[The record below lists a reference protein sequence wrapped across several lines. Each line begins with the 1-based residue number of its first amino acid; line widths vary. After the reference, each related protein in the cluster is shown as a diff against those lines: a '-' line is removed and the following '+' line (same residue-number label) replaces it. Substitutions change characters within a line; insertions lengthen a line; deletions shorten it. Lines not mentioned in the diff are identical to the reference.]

1 MEADIAIDQI
11 TDKTTT
17 QAVSPDVIKFIEIA
31 QKAEAQLQKREKA
44 LQDRLQATEQLI
56 DSELGQIQSTI
67 ATFQEILKSS
77 NAKSW
82 QEKTDSLYKE
92 GKQQLL
98 VLQNFLGEITK
109 STKEDSTRIETM
121 TTQVVKN
128 ISKSL
133 QTLHTNDLEQLAD
146 DAKEKVKIVA
156 ESAVSNIQIVMQWFH
171 WKNLALTV
179 ILAFIVTL
187 FIGLYIDDEWPW
199 EEHKAVVKERVAGHA
214 VLQAWSELNY
224 IDQQHIASDMG

>member
-1 MEADIAIDQI
+1 MDDITIDQI
-11 TDKTTT
+11 TGKTTT
-17 QAVSPDVIKFIEIA
+17 PAVSQEVIRFIEVA
-31 QKAEAQLQKREKA
+31 QQAEAQLQKREKT

-56 DSELGQIQSTI
+56 NAELTQIQNTI

-77 NAKSW
+77 NAKAW

-92 GKQQLL
+92 GKQLLL

-109 STKEDSTRIETM
+109 TTHEDSIRIETM
-121 TTQVVKN
+121 TTHVVKN
-128 ISKSL
+128 ITKSL
-133 QTLHTNDLEQLAD
+133 QTLHTHDLEQLAD
-146 DAKEKVKIVA
+146 DAKDKVKVIA
-156 ESAVSNIQIVMQWFH
+156 DSAVSNIQIVMQWFH
-171 WKNLALTV
+171 WKNLALTIV
-179 ILAFIVTL
+179 LAFIVTL

-224 IDQQHIASDMG
+224 ADKQHIASNMS